1 MSQEVDLHKLIELL
15 DAALVS
21 KDENVQKALRKFLF
35 IAALALDNGDERETG
50 PIETILK
57 DLQRRVETLER
68 RNAFQPT
75 PNDTYG
81 PVKYPT
87 FPSTSPWTTWTTT
100 SVYTPTISGGSGG
113 SVSSSSGYA
122 QSMADALTELEEYKI
137 AYQKNL
143 ESRI

>member
-35 IAALALDNGDERETG
+35 IAALALDNGNEREAG

-68 RNAFQPT
+68 QNAFKQT

-81 PVKYPT
+81 PIKYPT
-87 FPSTSPWTTWTTT
+87 FPSTTPWTTWTTT
-100 SVYTPTISGGSGG
+100 SVYTPTVSGGSA
-113 SVSSSSGYA
+113 VSSNAYT
-122 QSMADALTELEEYKI
+122 QSMEDALQDLEYYK
-137 AYQKNL
+137 AEYQKKL
-143 ESRI
+143 ESKI